1 MIRTT
6 ACTGRRLAGEFVWP
20 LWEVP
25 AGPETVRSL
34 VAYPGLDRLGAEERR
49 ALGIAAMLRAELT
62 KKADGYSGMFSP
74 SRPV

>member
-1 MIRTT
+1 MSTT

-25 AGPETVRSL
+25 VGGRTIRSL
-34 VAYPGLDRLGAEERR
+34 VAYPALERLDSSAHT
-49 ALGIAAMLRAELT
+49 ALGIVAILRAELT

-74 SRPV
+74 TRPT